1 MDEELMEIVE
11 KVNSPHPLLFD
22 ALSILSIIIM
32 IGGAILL
39 AVTVLWDP
47 IQGRMFVV
55 GDKQRGYILYSIL
68 IIIIGYVVGA
78 IPEAVDR
85 YREWRKRRSRGR

>member
-11 KVNSPHPLLFD
+11 KVDTPHPLLYD
-22 ALSILSIIIM
+22 VLSILSMIIM
-32 IGGAILL
+32 IGGAVLL
-39 AVTVLWDP
+39 AITVLWDP

-55 GDKQRGYILYSIL
+55 GDKQRAYILYSIF
-68 IIIIGYVVGA
+68 IIIIGYAVGV

-85 YREWRKRRSRGR
+85 YREWKRRRSRRR